1 MRDMSY
7 RSRTPAGCVLAG
19 LASACLLGSLSL
31 GGCTPHP
38 LRPVSEQELRTGV
51 ISPTERELASMPVK
65 DITLRPQEPVLKDFF
80 PEERLQQLETESG
93 PALYDGQRAYSG
105 RNLLDESFESVPVS
119 LQEAIQ
125 VAVQNNLNAQIG
137 SLQPAITEADVIAAE
152 ARFDSIVFGSVDWN
166 KTDEQNVRP
175 VVGGIP
181 VNTGL
186 SVRDDRAVQ
195 AGIRKN
201 LTTGGLMELST
212 SLNRFGDASPGQA
225 LSPNPGYSST
235 IDLSI
240 NQPLLR
246 GAGSEANLSG
256 IRIAQNAHRSQIE
269 SYRQE
274 LLELVQQTEAAYW
287 NLLVA
292 RHVVQIRRRLFDEG
306 IKTRD
311 KIKNRA
317 EFDASPAEVSDA
329 VSRVE
334 SRRVAL
340 LRAETD
346 ALIASDRLKRL
357 INAPG
362 LNVASEVMILPT
374 DSMIDAAI
382 TFNYYD
388 AVMAA
393 LQHRPEIRRTLL
405 SIDDASIRQMLADN
419 LRLPRLDI
427 RATMSA
433 TGLDGKSGE
442 ALDTAIERQ
451 FVNYAIGLV
460 FEFPL
465 GNREAQ
471 AAYHQ
476 ARLARAQSVI
486 NWQRTVQDIT
496 LQVKEAL
503 RGVRLNYELL
513 EGTRTARLAAKEN
526 LRTIEVEEEY
536 QQATTPEF
544 LNLKLSRQE
553 SLANA
558 EIAEIAALSDYQVS
572 LATLYSAM
580 GVGLERN
587 QVDFVIP
594 EDETELP

>member
-1 MRDMSY
+1 MHEMSY
-7 RSRTPAGCVLAG
+7 PRCTTIGRVSIALVAASLLAT
-19 LASACLLGSLSL
+19 LHL

-38 LRPVSEQELRTGV
+38 LRPVSEDELRTGV
-51 ISPTERELASMPVK
+51 ISPVERELASMPARE
-65 DITLRPQEPVLKDFF
+65 ITLQPPTPVLQDFF
-80 PEERLQQLETESG
+80 PADRLEQLERESG
-93 PALYDGQRAYSG
+93 PNLYDGSMPYAG
-105 RNLLDESFESVPVS
+105 TNLLDDEFESVPVS

-125 VAVQNNLNAQIG
+125 LAVRNNLNAQIG
-137 SLQPAITEADVIAAE
+137 SLQPAINEADIIAAE
-152 ARFDSIVFGSVDWN
+152 SRFDAVVFGSVDWN
-166 KTDEQNVRP
+166 KTDEQNIRP

-186 SVRDDRAVQ
+186 SVRDDRAMQ
-195 AGIRKN
+195 AGLRKN
-201 LTTGGLMELST
+201 LTTGGRMELST
-212 SLNRFGDASPGQA
+212 SMNRFGDASPGQA
-225 LSPNPGYSST
+225 LSPDPGYNSS

-269 SYRQE
+269 TYRQE
-274 LLELVQQTEAAYW
+274 LLELVQGVEAAYW
-287 NLLVA
+287 SLLVT
-292 RHVVQIRRRLFDEG
+292 RHVVQIRLRLFEEG
-306 IKTRD
+306 RSTRD

-340 LRAETD
+340 LRAQTD

-362 LNVASEVMILPT
+362 LNVASEVMIMPT
-374 DSMIDAAI
+374 DSMIDATI

-393 LQHRPEIRRTLL
+393 LQHRPEVRRTLL

-451 FVNYAIGLV
+451 FVNYAVGLV

-476 ARLARAQSVI
+476 ARLVRAQSVI
-486 NWQRTVQDIT
+486 NWQRTIQDIT

-503 RGVRLNYELL
+503 RDVKLNYELL

-526 LRTIEVEEEY
+526 LRTIEVEEQY

-558 EIAEIAALSDYQVS
+558 EIAEIAALSDYQVA

-587 QVDFVIP
+587 QVDFVLP
-594 EDETELP
+594 DDETDLP